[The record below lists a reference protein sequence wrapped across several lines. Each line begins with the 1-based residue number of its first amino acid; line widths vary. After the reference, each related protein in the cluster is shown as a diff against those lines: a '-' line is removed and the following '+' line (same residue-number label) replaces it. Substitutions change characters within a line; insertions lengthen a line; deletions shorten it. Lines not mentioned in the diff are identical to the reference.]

1 VTRRIVVNRPREEN
15 SLQVGGYVQHR
26 EQELGMEMRETFVWQ
41 TYKWGVEAQVDWYE
55 AFADV
60 LGECRKAHVL
70 SMGSMAVTSS
80 VRG

>member
-1 VTRRIVVNRPREEN
+1 VIRITILKDTAHDI
-15 SLQVGGYVQHR
+15 SW
-26 EQELGMEMRETFVWQ
+26 ETFVWQ

-60 LGECRKAHVL
+60 LGERRKAHVL